1 MKSQLIIANW
11 LLSFLFLAYNG
22 DSIILTFLVVVY
34 FSLASYL
41 LIHYKQKIVKEIAK
55 MDRKI
60 SHLISRFEVNR

>member
-11 LLSFLFLAYNG
+11 LLSFLFLTYNG
-22 DSIILTFLVVVY
+22 GSIILTFLVVAY

-41 LIHYKQKIVKEIAK
+41 LIHYKQKIVKEITK

-60 SHLISRFEVNR
+60 SRLISRFEVNR

>member
-22 DSIILTFLVVVY
+22 DSIILTFLVVAY

-60 SHLISRFEVNR
+60 SRLISRFEVNR